1 MLEWPSKRAYLPQPY
16 SWIPGVWCLMT
27 YVYEADTVSLMMYFE
42 NGRAKIFHTHD
53 EADEYGKRLS

>member
-1 MLEWPSKRAYLPQPY
+1 
-16 SWIPGVWCLMT
+16 MT